1 MTKGKE
7 LRDVIDNAGIS
18 ITFIADKMG
27 CSRNRVY
34 AILDG
39 SDCTATE
46 ITMLS
51 GVLHLTKSQRDN
63 IFLSAAV
70 N

>member
-7 LRDVIDNAGIS
+7 LREVIDNTGIS

-34 AILDG
+34 AILEG

-51 GVLHLTKSQRDN
+51 GVLHLTKAQRDN
-63 IFLSAAV
+63 IFLSAEV

>member
-1 MTKGKE
+1 MTKGEE
-7 LRDVIDNAGIS
+7 LRKVIDSTGIS
-18 ITFIADKMG
+18 ITFIAGKMG

-51 GVLHLTKSQRDN
+51 GVLHLTKAQRDN

>member
-7 LRDVIDNAGIS
+7 LREVIDNAGIS

-51 GVLHLTKSQRDN
+51 GVLHLTKAQRDN